1 MDSRGIFKGIEVD
14 LRQYKKL
21 KMYLHAESIQ
31 GQTPLP
37 GSGTTD
43 EYDRRLVAFIRLGTD
58 YQDNYYQIEVPLKPT
73 SYSEGSSNRFSAEEV
88 WQPDFNSIDVPID
101 LLSKIKAAY
110 FEHRGKGLQSRRP
123 RRPARRAIR

>member
-1 MDSRGIFKGIEVD
+1 MDARGIYKGVDVD
-14 LRQYKKL
+14 LRQYEKL

-43 EYDRRLVAFIRLGTD
+43 EFDRRLVAFIRLGTD

-73 SYSEGSSNRFSAEEV
+73 TFIENSANRLSAEEV
-88 WQPDFNSIDVPID
+88 WQPILIQLTFPLNCS
-101 LLSKIKAAY
+101 LK
-110 FEHRGKGLQSRRP
+110 
-123 RRPARRAIR
+123 

>member
-1 MDSRGIFKGIEVD
+1 MDSRGIFKGVDVD

-37 GSGTTD
+37 GEGANED
-43 EYDRRLVAFIRLGTD
+43 FDRRLVAFIRLGTD

-73 SYSEGSSNRFSAEEV
+73 AYIENTANRLSAQDV
-88 WQPDFNSIDVPID
+88 WMPETNSIDVPVE
-101 LLSKIKAAY
+101 LLAKIKAAY
-110 FEHRGKGLQSRRP
+110 LNNPSFPQPVILMRN
-123 RRPARRAIR
+123 